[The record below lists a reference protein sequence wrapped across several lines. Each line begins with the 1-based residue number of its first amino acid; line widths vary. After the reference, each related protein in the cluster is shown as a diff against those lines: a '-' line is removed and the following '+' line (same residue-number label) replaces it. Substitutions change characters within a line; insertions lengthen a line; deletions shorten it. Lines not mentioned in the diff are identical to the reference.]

1 MCVYL
6 QWNTIQLQKDEI
18 WPFAAI
24 LVDLENIML
33 IEISQTKANTIDC
46 LYVESKIIQM
56 NIYTKQKQ
64 IYKHRKQT
72 YGYQRWKGGVG
83 YKLGV
88 RD

>member
-6 QWNTIQLQKDEI
+6 QGNTIQLQKDEI

-72 YGYQRWKGGVG
+72 YGYQR
-83 YKLGV
+83 
-88 RD
+88 